1 MDMNADAMYLMA
13 VVESMKNEIEDL
25 KTEKVNTL
33 AKLEEAEKNVSML
46 KAENILLKMK
56 TKDEKRRTQIEISK
70 MRKARNRAYAYARRI
85 ENFSECK
92 MSNIKNTTNAK
103 TKKTLNDANDKLQN
117 VTDQKN
123 KEVQI
128 WKQKYEKLDA
138 IVGHFN
144 EKSNRINQNILI
156 HGKEYRPPLQL
167 IVHKEIMLP
176 MDLAMP
182 IPPKEPPVMP
192 SLQRQK

>member
-70 MRKARNRAYAYARRI
+70 MRNALNRAYAYARRI